1 MGCSEEIMKA
11 VNRTVREAE
20 LLEMRANDPLQVI
33 ALYRRIVGLNQRSML
48 PGGMDLASLV
58 ESILDHETACGRL
71 LDQAL

>member
-1 MGCSEEIMKA
+1 MNAM
-11 VNRTVREAE
+11 NRRVREAE

-58 ESILDHETACGRL
+58 ESILDHETATGRL